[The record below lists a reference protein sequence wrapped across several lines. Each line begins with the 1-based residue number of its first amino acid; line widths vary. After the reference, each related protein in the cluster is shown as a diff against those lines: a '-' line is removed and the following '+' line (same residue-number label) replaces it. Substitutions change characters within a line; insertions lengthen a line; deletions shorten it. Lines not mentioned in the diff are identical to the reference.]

1 MARTRMP
8 PSGKMPVSIAA
19 TRTTSTTSLM
29 STSTSILAEYSI
41 VKCGIARS
49 LLLFGLKASS
59 EVAAHR
65 AIRSI
70 VGLDRVALAGFDRAD
85 EGTRQH
91 HLSGF
96 ERQSIGRDLVG
107 EPGHRRG
114 GMIED
119 AGRKPG
125 LFELAVA
132 ETQRA
137 DPAQV
142 SIHRPYRPAAE
153 HDAGIR
159 RVVGDGVENLPRRLG
174 LRIDAFDPSV
184 QNLQRRHHEV
194 GGVEHVK
201 HRAVRS
207 RKPRLHHE

>member
-1 MARTRMP
+1 MP

-19 TRTTSTTSLM
+19 TRTTSTTSPM
-29 STSTSILAEYSI
+29 STSTSMLAEYSI

-49 LLLFGLKASS
+49 LLQFVLKTSS
-59 EVAAHR
+59 EVAAHGT
-65 AIRSI
+65 IRSI
-70 VGLDRVALAGFDRAD
+70 IGLDRVALAGLDRSD
-85 EGTRQH
+85 ERSRQH
-91 HLSGF
+91 HLPRF
-96 ERQSIGRDLVG
+96 QRQPVRGDLVG

-114 GMIED
+114 GMVEN

-142 SIHRPYRPAAE
+142 GIHRPDWTAAE

-159 RVVGDGVENLPRRLG
+159 RVVGDGVENLAGCL
-174 LRIDAFDPSV
+174 
-184 QNLQRRHHEV
+184 
-194 GGVEHVK
+194 
-201 HRAVRS
+201 
-207 RKPRLHHE
+207 